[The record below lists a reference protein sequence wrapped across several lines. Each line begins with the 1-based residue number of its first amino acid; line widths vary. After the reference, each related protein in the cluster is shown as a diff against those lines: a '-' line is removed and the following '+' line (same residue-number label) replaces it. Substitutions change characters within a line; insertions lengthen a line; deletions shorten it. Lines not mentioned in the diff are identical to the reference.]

1 MTYQQPW
8 RLFTLEEAKEA
19 LVAIEP
25 LAREAQ
31 QKVGE
36 LQSLRLNQGRAFQ
49 ETQHTN
55 GHHTNGHHAEA
66 EENATGQG
74 ERAER
79 LLNDIQELIN
89 QIQAHGCELKD
100 PTLGLLDFRAMRD
113 DRIVYLCWKL
123 GEDTIAYWHELET
136 GYAGRQPL

>member
-36 LQSLRLNQGRAFQ
+36 LQSLSLNPRPRLSGDA
-49 ETQHTN
+49 
-55 GHHTNGHHAEA
+55 
-66 EENATGQG
+66 
-74 ERAER
+74 
-79 LLNDIQELIN
+79 
-89 QIQAHGCELKD
+89 
-100 PTLGLLDFRAMRD
+100 
-113 DRIVYLCWKL
+113 
-123 GEDTIAYWHELET
+123 AY
-136 GYAGRQPL
+136 